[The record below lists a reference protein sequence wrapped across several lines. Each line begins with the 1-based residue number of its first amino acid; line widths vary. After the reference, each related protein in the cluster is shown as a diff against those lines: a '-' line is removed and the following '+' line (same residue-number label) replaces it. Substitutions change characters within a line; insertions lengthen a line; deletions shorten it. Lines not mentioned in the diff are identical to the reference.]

1 MATTGI
7 LRSRRSAAQLHAI
20 ASVERE
26 IRAIDPAAGRKYLR
40 DFRDA
45 YRSYQKVLTP
55 SDVRHQIANAGIVLV
70 GDYHA
75 LPNSQGY
82 LASLLRDPELHQR
95 PVVLGVETIFSR
107 NQHILDEWF
116 RAEIDEDELRQ
127 RIRFELDWG
136 YDWPPFYELLS
147 AARDHGASIY
157 GLDCMPRDDL
167 RKIGARDRHAA
178 DKIAEL
184 RRRHPGALILVLFGE
199 SHLAPQHLPALLQQ
213 RLPAEPMLTVLQ
225 NVDALYWR
233 AAGEASDHVEAVEVR
248 KTVRE
253 NVLCVF
259 NATPLEKYENYR
271 LCLERWGR
279 NDNDHSAPDLGP
291 TLYNLIDG
299 MVRFLGINQYSA
311 HNTTQPRLL
320 VDLMPEVYSRSSDA
334 LLRRLLSRQGFT
346 AEHRRSLLRQV
357 RERGSVYL
365 TPINAVYVRHFRMT
379 SSAEDAT
386 RFLHQACRG
395 LPNLSNGK
403 ALAPHTAPHAAPVA
417 QSLARDDAFYMAVF
431 EHALAFLGSR
441 ILHPARPALRD
452 ADIADL
458 FDVTREDLEHQTSL
472 PFADAVEALDFLIQH
487 REHVLRYNHIYNHR
501 SRRQPSVPESLAPAP
516 AFTGRQYEYVAQ
528 QLGYLTGNDL
538 YDAYLEGR
546 LTTAALRKLF
556 LTHIEQPGVAREAY
570 VQLRARLRQY
580 RDRVMTHT
588 VEGRRFARPAGR
600 GRRFPRNFYEMSR

>member
-20 ASVERE
+20 ASIERE
-26 IRAIDPAAGRKYLR
+26 IRAIDPAGGRKYLR
-40 DFRDA
+40 DFRQA
-45 YRSYQKVLTP
+45 YHSYQKVLTP
-55 SDVRHQIANAGIVLV
+55 NDVRQEIAEAGIVLV

-75 LPNSQGY
+75 LPNSQRY
-82 LASLLRDPELHQR
+82 LASLLCDPEFHQR

-107 NQHILDEWF
+107 DQHILDEWF
-116 RAEIDEDELRQ
+116 RGEIDEDELRQ

-136 YDWPPFYELLS
+136 YEWAPFYELLS
-147 AARDHGASIY
+147 AARGRGASIY
-157 GLDCMPRDDL
+157 GLDCMPREDL

-184 RRRHPGALILVLFGE
+184 RRRHPGALILILFGE

-213 RLPAEPMLTVLQ
+213 RLPAEPVLTILQ

-233 AAGEASDHVEAVEVR
+233 AAGEARDHVEAVQVR
-248 KTVRE
+248 KDVRE

-271 LCLERWGR
+271 LCLDRWGR
-279 NDNDHSAPDLGP
+279 SDTGHSAPDLGP
-291 TLYNLIDG
+291 TLYNLIEG
-299 MVRFLGINQYSA
+299 MVRFLGINQYSS

-334 LLRRLLSRQGFT
+334 LLRRLLSRKGFT
-346 AEHRRSLLRQV
+346 AEQRQSLLRQV

-365 TPINAVYVRHFRMT
+365 TPINAVYVRQFRMT

-395 LPNLSNGK
+395 LPNLCPGK
-403 ALAPHTAPHAAPVA
+403 AIAQHTAPHAAPVIP
-417 QSLARDDAFYMAVF
+417 LLDKDDAFYMAAF
-431 EHALAFLGSR
+431 EHALAFFGSR
-441 ILHPARPALRD
+441 ILHPARPAFRD
-452 ADIADL
+452 PDLAEL
-458 FDVTREDLEHQTSL
+458 FDVTREDLEYQTSL
-472 PFADAVEALDFLIQH
+472 PFADAVEALDFLTQH
-487 REHVLRYNHIYNHR
+487 RAHDFCA
-501 SRRQPSVPESLAPAP
+501 ESAP
-516 AFTGRQYEYVAQ
+516 AFTGRKYEYIAE
-528 QLGYLTGNDL
+528 QLGYLTGTDL

-556 LTHIEQPGVAREAY
+556 LIHIEQPGVAREAY
-570 VQLRARLRQY
+570 AQLRTRLRNSAHKSPSAL
-580 RDRVMTHT
+580 R
-588 VEGRRFARPAGR
+588 
-600 GRRFPRNFYEMSR
+600 

>member
-26 IRAIDPAAGRKYLR
+26 IRAIDPASRRKYLR
-40 DFRDA
+40 DFREA
-45 YRSYQKVLTP
+45 YHSYQKVLAP
-55 SDVRHQIANAGIVLV
+55 SDVRHEIAKAGIVLV

-75 LPNSQGY
+75 LPNSQRY
-82 LASLLRDPELHQR
+82 PASLLRDPELHQR
-95 PVVLGVETIFSR
+95 PIVLGVETIFSR
-107 NQHILDEWF
+107 DQHILDEWF
-116 RAEIDEDELRQ
+116 RGEIDEGELRQ

-136 YDWPPFYELLS
+136 YEWAPFYELLS

-157 GLDCMPRDDL
+157 GLDCMPREDL

-178 DKIAEL
+178 DKIADL
-184 RRRHPGALILVLFGE
+184 RHRHPDALIVVLFGE
-199 SHLAPQHLPALLQQ
+199 SHLAPQHLPALLRRQ
-213 RLPAEPMLTVLQ
+213 LPAEPMLTVLQ

-233 AAGEASDHVEAVEVR
+233 AAGEASDHIEAVQVR
-248 KTVRE
+248 QDDRE

-271 LCLERWGR
+271 LCLARWGR
-279 NDNDHSAPDLGP
+279 NDDDHSPPDLRP

-299 MVRFLGINQYSA
+299 MVRFLGINQYSS
-311 HNTTQPRLL
+311 HNTTQPKLL
-320 VDLMPEVYSRSSDA
+320 VDLMPEVHTRSSDA
-334 LLRRLLSRQGFT
+334 LLRRLLSRKGFT

-365 TPINAVYVRHFRMT
+365 TPINSVYVREFRMT
-379 SSAEDAT
+379 SSAEDAS

-403 ALAPHTAPHAAPVA
+403 ALATAPHAPGT
-417 QSLARDDAFYMAVF
+417 QPLDKDDAFYMAVL
-431 EHALAFLGSR
+431 EHALAFFGSR

-452 ADIADL
+452 TDIANL

-472 PFADAVEALDFLIQH
+472 PFADAVEALDFLTEH
-487 REHVLRYNHIYNHR
+487 REQDL
-501 SRRQPSVPESLAPAP
+501 PAAQVP
-516 AFTGRQYEYVAQ
+516 AFTGRKYEYVAE

-556 LTHIEQPGVAREAY
+556 LTHIEQPGLAREAY
-570 VQLRARLRQY
+570 LQLRTRLSS
-580 RDRVMTHT
+580 
-588 VEGRRFARPAGR
+588 GRRA
-600 GRRFPRNFYEMSR
+600 

>member
-26 IRAIDPAAGRKYLR
+26 IRAIDPVSGRKYLR
-40 DFRDA
+40 DFREA
-45 YRSYQKVLTP
+45 YRSYQRVLAS
-55 SDVRHQIANAGIVLV
+55 SDVRREIAKAGTVLV

-75 LPNSQGY
+75 LPNSQRY
-82 LASLLRDPELHQR
+82 LAALLRDYEFHQR

-107 NQHILDEWF
+107 DQHILDEWF
-116 RAEIDEDELRQ
+116 RGEIDEDELCQ

-136 YDWPPFYELLS
+136 YDWLPFYELLS

-157 GLDCMPRDDL
+157 GLDCMPREDL

-184 RRRHPGALILVLFGE
+184 RRRHSDALILVLFGE
-199 SHLAPQHLPALLQQ
+199 SHLAPQHLPALVQQ
-213 RLPAEPMLTVLQ
+213 RLPAEAMLTVLQ
-225 NVDALYWR
+225 NVDALYWQ
-233 AAGEASDHVEAVEVR
+233 AAGEARDHVEAVEVR
-248 KTVRE
+248 KEVRQDVRE

-271 LCLERWGR
+271 LCLDRWGR
-279 NDNDHSAPDLGP
+279 NDNDRSAPDLGP

-320 VDLMPEVYSRSSDA
+320 VDLMPEVYSRNSDA
-334 LLRRLLSRQGFT
+334 LLRRLLSRKGFT

-365 TPINAVYVRHFRMT
+365 TPINAVYVRQFRMT

-403 ALAPHTAPHAAPVA
+403 AIAQHAAPNAAPVA
-417 QSLARDDAFYMAVF
+417 RPLDKDDAFCTSVV
-431 EHALAFLGSR
+431 EHALAFFGSR
-441 ILHPARPALRD
+441 ILYPARPAVRD
-452 ADIADL
+452 TDLADL
-458 FDVTREDLEHQTSL
+458 FDVTREDLENQTSL
-472 PFADAVEALDFLIQH
+472 PFADALEALDFLTQ
-487 REHVLRYNHIYNHR
+487 
-501 SRRQPSVPESLAPAP
+501 RRAHDCAAAPAPAP
-516 AFTGRQYEYVAQ
+516 AFTGHKYEYVAE
-528 QLGYLTGNDL
+528 QLGYLMGNDL

-570 VQLRARLRQY
+570 VQLRTRLRSG
-580 RDRVMTHT
+580 DR
-588 VEGRRFARPAGR
+588 A
-600 GRRFPRNFYEMSR
+600 

>member
-7 LRSRRSAAQLHAI
+7 LRSRRSAAQRHAI

-40 DFRDA
+40 DFREA
-45 YRSYQKVLTP
+45 YRSYQKVITAT
-55 SDVRHQIANAGIVLV
+55 DVRHEIAKAGTVLV

-75 LPNSQGY
+75 LPNSQRY
-82 LASLLRDPELHQR
+82 LASLLRDPDLHQR

-107 NQHILDEWF
+107 DQHILDEWF
-116 RAEIDEDELRQ
+116 RGEIDEDELRQ

-136 YDWPPFYELLS
+136 YDWAPFYELLS
-147 AARDHGASIY
+147 AARDHGATIY
-157 GLDCMPRDDL
+157 GLDCMPREDL

-184 RRRHPGALILVLFGE
+184 RRQHPDALIVVLFGE
-199 SHLAPQHLPALLQQ
+199 SHLAPQHLPAVLQQ
-213 RLPAEPMLTVLQ
+213 RLPAEPMLTILQ

-233 AAGEASDHVEAVEVR
+233 AAGEARDHVEAVQVR
-248 KTVRE
+248 KESRAR

-271 LCLERWGR
+271 LCLDRWGR
-279 NDNDHSAPDLGP
+279 SDNDHSAPDLGP

-299 MVRFLGINQYSA
+299 MVRFLGINQYSP

-334 LLRRLLSRQGFT
+334 LLRRLLSRKGFT

-365 TPINAVYVRHFRMT
+365 APINAVYVRQFRMT

-403 ALAPHTAPHAAPVA
+403 APEARVA
-417 QSLARDDAFYMAVF
+417 QAAKPLDKDDAFYMPSSNTR
-431 EHALAFLGSR
+431 L
-441 ILHPARPALRD
+441 
-452 ADIADL
+452 L
-458 FDVTREDLEHQTSL
+458 FSDRASCI
-472 PFADAVEALDFLIQH
+472 P
-487 REHVLRYNHIYNHR
+487 R
-501 SRRQPSVPESLAPAP
+501 VPLSAIPIW
-516 AFTGRQYEYVAQ
+516 RNC
-528 QLGYLTGNDL
+528 LT
-538 YDAYLEGR
+538 
-546 LTTAALRKLF
+546 
-556 LTHIEQPGVAREAY
+556 
-570 VQLRARLRQY
+570 
-580 RDRVMTHT
+580 
-588 VEGRRFARPAGR
+588 
-600 GRRFPRNFYEMSR
+600 

>member
-40 DFRDA
+40 DFREA
-45 YRSYQKVLTP
+45 YRSYLKVLALD
-55 SDVRHQIANAGIVLV
+55 DVRHEIAKAGIVLV

-75 LPNSQGY
+75 LPNSQRY
-82 LASLLRDPELHQR
+82 LAQLLRDPELHHR

-107 NQHILDEWF
+107 DQHILDEWL
-116 RAEIDEDELRQ
+116 RGEIDEPELRE

-136 YDWPPFYELLS
+136 YDWATFYELLS

-157 GLDCMPRDDL
+157 GLDCMPREDL

-184 RRRHPGALILVLFGE
+184 RRRHRDALILVLFGE
-199 SHLAPQHLPALLQQ
+199 SHLAPQHLPALLPQ
-213 RLPAEPMLTVLQ
+213 RLPAEAMLTILQ
-225 NVDALYWR
+225 NVDALYWL
-233 AAGEASDHVEAVEVR
+233 AAGEARDRVEAVEVC
-248 KTVRE
+248 E

-271 LCLERWGR
+271 LCLDRWGR
-279 NDNDHSAPDLGP
+279 SDNHHSAPDLGP

-299 MVRFLGINQYSA
+299 MVRFLGINQYSP

-334 LLRRLLSRQGFT
+334 LLRRLLSRKGFT
-346 AEHRRSLLRQV
+346 AEQRRSLLRQI

-365 TPINAVYVRHFRMT
+365 TPINAVYVRQFRMT
-379 SSAEDAT
+379 SAAEDAT

-395 LPNLSNGK
+395 LPTVSNGK
-403 ALAPHTAPHAAPVA
+403 ALAQHTAAHSAPVA
-417 QSLARDDAFYMAVF
+417 QSLARDDVFYMQVF
-431 EHALAFLGSR
+431 EHGLAFFGSR
-441 ILHPARPALRD
+441 ILYPARPAFRD
-452 ADIADL
+452 SDLAEL

-472 PFADAVEALDFLIQH
+472 PFADAVEALDFLTQH
-487 REHVLRYNHIYNHR
+487 RQHDFRA
-501 SRRQPSVPESLAPAP
+501 APAP
-516 AFTGRQYEYVAQ
+516 AFTGRKYEYVAE

-546 LTTAALRKLF
+546 LTAAVLRKLF
-556 LTHIEQPGVAREAY
+556 LAHIEEPRVAREAY
-570 VQLRARLRQY
+570 AQLRRRLGSGQR
-580 RDRVMTHT
+580 
-588 VEGRRFARPAGR
+588 A
-600 GRRFPRNFYEMSR
+600 